1 MKGLNMKVKIKTL
14 GCKVNFVES
23 LALEERLRKAGFEI
37 ADSDE
42 EICDV
47 FILNSCSVTN
57 ESDKKSRQALSRN
70 RKINPDNYSVIMGCY
85 SQVSKDELLEN
96 KNVNLVVGNKDKL
109 DISYLMTLD
118 KDKGEKVY
126 DISKYREF
134 EDLPLHGTGEK
145 TRGFIKIEDG
155 CDNFCSYC
163 IIPYARGR
171 VRSRSIES
179 IKKEASSLGET
190 AKEIV
195 ITGIEVASYGK
206 DLKDATLIDA
216 IEAVHAAAP
225 NVRIR
230 LSSLEISVITDDFL
244 RRLKSISRVCDQFHL
259 SLQSGSD
266 NVLKAMNRKYNKET
280 FKKKVDLIRSY
291 YPSAGITTDIIV
303 GFPGET
309 EEDHESTVQ
318 YLKDLKLSRIHIF
331 PYSIRKGTKA
341 ADMEQVDGNIKIR
354 RKNELEKLGEELQE
368 EFKNSLLNKEEEV
381 LIEERT
387 KGFFTGYTRNYVKAE
402 ISCDEYPDL
411 KLNSVINTMLVE
423 EKGEKK
429 WIVCS
434 AK

>member
-1 MKGLNMKVKIKTL
+1 MKVKIKTL

-37 ADSDE
+37 VDSNE
-42 EICDV
+42 EICDI

-70 RKINPDNYSVIMGCY
+70 RKMNPDNYSVIMGCY

-109 DISYLMTLD
+109 DISYLMNLG

-126 DISKYREF
+126 DISKYIEF

-163 IIPYARGR
+163 IIPFARGR

-179 IKKEASSLGET
+179 IKKEAASLGQN

-206 DLKDATLIDA
+206 DLKDVTLIDA
-216 IEAVHAAAP
+216 IEAVHEAAP

-244 RRLKSISRVCDQFHL
+244 RRLKNISQFCDQFHL

-266 NVLKAMNRKYNKET
+266 NVLKAMNRKYNKES
-280 FKKKVDLIRSY
+280 FKKKVDLIRTY
-291 YPSAGITTDIIV
+291 YPNAGITTDIIV

-309 EEDHESTVQ
+309 EEDHENTVQ

-354 RKNELEKLGEELQE
+354 RKNELEKLGEELQD
-368 EFKNSLLNKEEEV
+368 EFKNSLLNKKEEV

-411 KLNSVINTMLVE
+411 KLNSVVSAMLVE
-423 EKGEKK
+423 EKGERK

>member
-1 MKGLNMKVKIKTL
+1 MKVKIKTL

-37 ADSDE
+37 VDSNE
-42 EICDV
+42 EICDI

-70 RKINPDNYSVIMGCY
+70 RKMNPDNYSVIMGCY
-85 SQVSKDELLEN
+85 SQVSKEELLEN

-109 DISYLMTLD
+109 DISYLMNLD

-126 DISKYREF
+126 DISKYIEF

-163 IIPYARGR
+163 IIPFARGR

-179 IKKEASSLGET
+179 IKKEAASLGEN

-206 DLKDATLIDA
+206 DLKDVTLIDA
-216 IEAVHAAAP
+216 IEAVHEAAP

-244 RRLKSISRVCDQFHL
+244 RRLKNISQFCDQFHL

-266 NVLKAMNRKYNKET
+266 NVLKAMNRKYNKES
-280 FKKKVDLIRSY
+280 FKKKVDLIRTY
-291 YPSAGITTDIIV
+291 YPNAGITTDIIV

-354 RKNELEKLGEELQE
+354 RKNELEKLGEELQD
-368 EFKNSLLNKEEEV
+368 EFKNSLLNKKEEV

-402 ISCDEYPDL
+402 ISCDEYSDL
-411 KLNSVINTMLVE
+411 KLNSVVSAMLVE

-434 AK
+434 GK

>member
-1 MKGLNMKVKIKTL
+1 MKVKIKTL

-37 ADSDE
+37 VDSNE
-42 EICDV
+42 EICDI

-70 RKINPDNYSVIMGCY
+70 RKMNPDNYSVIMGCY

-109 DISYLMTLD
+109 DISYLMNLD

-126 DISKYREF
+126 DISKYIEF

-163 IIPYARGR
+163 IIPFARGR

-179 IKKEASSLGET
+179 IKKEATSLGQN

-206 DLKDATLIDA
+206 DLKDVTLIDA
-216 IEAVHAAAP
+216 IEAVHEAAP

-244 RRLKSISRVCDQFHL
+244 RRLKNISQFCDQFHL

-266 NVLKAMNRKYNKET
+266 NILKAMNRKYNKES
-280 FKKKVDLIRSY
+280 FKKKVDLIRTY
-291 YPSAGITTDIIV
+291 YPIAGITTDIIV

-354 RKNELEKLGEELQE
+354 RKNELEKLGEELQD
-368 EFKNSLLNKEEEV
+368 EFKNSLLNKKEEV

-411 KLNSVINTMLVE
+411 KLNSVVSAMLVE
-423 EKGEKK
+423 KKGEKK
-429 WIVCS
+429 WIVYS

>member
-1 MKGLNMKVKIKTL
+1 MKVKIKTL

-37 ADSDE
+37 VDSNE
-42 EICDV
+42 EICDI

-70 RKINPDNYSVIMGCY
+70 RKMNPDNYSVIMGCY
-85 SQVSKDELLEN
+85 SQVSKEELLEN

-109 DISYLMTLD
+109 DISYLMNLD

-126 DISKYREF
+126 DISKYIEF

-163 IIPYARGR
+163 IIPFARGR

-179 IKKEASSLGET
+179 IKKEATSLGQN

-206 DLKDATLIDA
+206 DLKDVTLIDA
-216 IEAVHAAAP
+216 IEAVHEAAP

-244 RRLKSISRVCDQFHL
+244 RRLKNISQFCDQFHL

-266 NVLKAMNRKYNKET
+266 NVLKAMNRKYNKES
-280 FKKKVDLIRSY
+280 FKKKVDLIRTY
-291 YPSAGITTDIIV
+291 YPNAGITTDIIV

-354 RKNELEKLGEELQE
+354 RKNELEKLGEELQD
-368 EFKNSLLNKEEEV
+368 EFKNSLLNKKEEV

-402 ISCDEYPDL
+402 ISCDEYSDL
-411 KLNSVINTMLVE
+411 KLNSVVSAMLVE

>member
-1 MKGLNMKVKIKTL
+1 MKVKIKTL

-37 ADSDE
+37 VDSNE
-42 EICDV
+42 EICDI

-70 RKINPDNYSVIMGCY
+70 RKMNPDNYSVIMGCY

-109 DISYLMTLD
+109 DISYLMNLD

-126 DISKYREF
+126 DISKYIEF

-163 IIPYARGR
+163 IIPFARGR

-179 IKKEASSLGET
+179 IKKEATSLGQN

-206 DLKDATLIDA
+206 DLKDVTLIDA
-216 IEAVHAAAP
+216 IEAVHEAAP

-244 RRLKSISRVCDQFHL
+244 RRLKNISQFCDQFHL

-280 FKKKVDLIRSY
+280 FKKKVDLIRTY
-291 YPSAGITTDIIV
+291 YPNSGITTDIIV

-354 RKNELEKLGEELQE
+354 RKNELEKLGEELQD

-411 KLNSVINTMLVE
+411 KLNSVVSAMLVE

-429 WIVCS
+429 WIVYS

>member
-1 MKGLNMKVKIKTL
+1 MKVKIKTL

-37 ADSDE
+37 VDSNE
-42 EICDV
+42 EICDI

-70 RKINPDNYSVIMGCY
+70 RKMNPDNYSVIMGCY
-85 SQVSKDELLEN
+85 SQVSKEELLEN

-109 DISYLMTLD
+109 DISYLMNLD

-126 DISKYREF
+126 DISKYIEF

-163 IIPYARGR
+163 IIPFARGR

-179 IKKEASSLGET
+179 IKKEATSLGQN

-206 DLKDATLIDA
+206 DLKDVTLIDA
-216 IEAVHAAAP
+216 IEAVHEAAP

-244 RRLKSISRVCDQFHL
+244 RRLKNISQFCDQFHL

-280 FKKKVDLIRSY
+280 FEKKVDLIRAY
-291 YPSAGITTDIIV
+291 YPNAGITTDIIV

-354 RKNELEKLGEELQE
+354 RKNELEKLGEELQD

-411 KLNSVINTMLVE
+411 KLNSIVSAMLVE

>member
-1 MKGLNMKVKIKTL
+1 MKVKIKTL

-23 LALEERLRKAGFEI
+23 LALEERLIKAGFEI
-37 ADSDE
+37 VDSNE
-42 EICDV
+42 EICDI

-70 RKINPDNYSVIMGCY
+70 RKMNPDNYSVIMGCY
-85 SQVSKDELLEN
+85 SQVSKEELLEN

-109 DISYLMTLD
+109 DISYLMNLD

-126 DISKYREF
+126 DISKYIEF

-163 IIPYARGR
+163 IIPFARGR

-179 IKKEASSLGET
+179 IKKEATSLGQN

-206 DLKDATLIDA
+206 DLKDVTLIDA
-216 IEAVHAAAP
+216 IEAVHEAAP

-244 RRLKSISRVCDQFHL
+244 RRLKNISQFCDQFHL

-266 NVLKAMNRKYNKET
+266 NVLKAMNRKYNKES
-280 FKKKVDLIRSY
+280 FKKKVDLIRTY
-291 YPSAGITTDIIV
+291 YPNAGITTDIIV

-354 RKNELEKLGEELQE
+354 RKNELEKLGEELQD
-368 EFKNSLLNKEEEV
+368 EFKNSLLNKKEEV

-411 KLNSVINTMLVE
+411 KLNSVVSAMLVE

>member
-1 MKGLNMKVKIKTL
+1 MKVKIKTL

-37 ADSDE
+37 VDSNE
-42 EICDV
+42 EICDI

-70 RKINPDNYSVIMGCY
+70 RKMNPDNYSVIMGCY

-109 DISYLMTLD
+109 DISYLMNLD

-126 DISKYREF
+126 DISKYIEF

-163 IIPYARGR
+163 IIPFARGR

-179 IKKEASSLGET
+179 IKKEAASLGQN

-206 DLKDATLIDA
+206 DLKDVTLIDA
-216 IEAVHAAAP
+216 IEAVHEAAP

-244 RRLKSISRVCDQFHL
+244 RRLKNISQFCDQFHL

-266 NVLKAMNRKYNKET
+266 NVLKAMNRKYNKEI
-280 FKKKVDLIRSY
+280 FKKKVDLIRTY
-291 YPSAGITTDIIV
+291 YPNAGITTDIIV

-354 RKNELEKLGEELQE
+354 RKNELEKLGEELQD
-368 EFKNSLLNKEEEV
+368 EFKNSLLNKKEEV

-411 KLNSVINTMLVE
+411 KLNSVVSAMLVE

>member
-1 MKGLNMKVKIKTL
+1 MKVKIKTL

-37 ADSDE
+37 VDSNE
-42 EICDV
+42 EICDI

-70 RKINPDNYSVIMGCY
+70 RKMNPDNYSVIMGCY

-109 DISYLMTLD
+109 DISYLMNLD

-126 DISKYREF
+126 DISKYIEF

-163 IIPYARGR
+163 IIPFARGR

-179 IKKEASSLGET
+179 IKKGATSLGQN

-206 DLKDATLIDA
+206 DLKDVTLIDA

-244 RRLKSISRVCDQFHL
+244 RRLKNISQFCDQFHL

-266 NVLKAMNRKYNKET
+266 NILKAMNRKYNKES
-280 FKKKVDLIRSY
+280 FKKKVDLIRTY
-291 YPSAGITTDIIV
+291 YPIAGITTDIIV

-354 RKNELEKLGEELQE
+354 RKNELEKLGEELQD
-368 EFKNSLLNKEEEV
+368 EFKNSLLNKKEEV

-411 KLNSVINTMLVE
+411 KLNSVVSAMLVE

>member
-1 MKGLNMKVKIKTL
+1 MKVKIKTL

-37 ADSDE
+37 VDSNE
-42 EICDV
+42 EICDI

-70 RKINPDNYSVIMGCY
+70 RKMNPDNYSVIMGCY

-109 DISYLMTLD
+109 DISYLMNLD

-126 DISKYREF
+126 DISKYIEF

-163 IIPYARGR
+163 IIPFARGR

-179 IKKEASSLGET
+179 IKKEATSLGQN

-206 DLKDATLIDA
+206 DLKDVTLIDA

-244 RRLKSISRVCDQFHL
+244 RRLKNISQFCDQFHL

-266 NVLKAMNRKYNKET
+266 NILKAMNRKYNKES
-280 FKKKVDLIRSY
+280 FKKKVDLIRTY
-291 YPSAGITTDIIV
+291 YPIAGITTDIIV

-354 RKNELEKLGEELQE
+354 RKNELEKLGEELQD
-368 EFKNSLLNKEEEV
+368 EFKNSLLNKKEEV

-411 KLNSVINTMLVE
+411 KLNSVVSAMLVE

>member
-1 MKGLNMKVKIKTL
+1 MKVKIKTL

-37 ADSDE
+37 VDSNE
-42 EICDV
+42 EICDI

-70 RKINPDNYSVIMGCY
+70 RKMNPDNYSVIMGCY

-109 DISYLMTLD
+109 DISYLMNLD

-126 DISKYREF
+126 DISKYIEF

-163 IIPYARGR
+163 IIPFARGR

-179 IKKEASSLGET
+179 IKKEATSLGEN

-206 DLKDATLIDA
+206 DLKDVTLIDA
-216 IEAVHAAAP
+216 IEAVHEAAP

-244 RRLKSISRVCDQFHL
+244 RRLKNISQFCDQFHL

-266 NVLKAMNRKYNKET
+266 NILKAMNRKYNKET
-280 FKKKVDLIRSY
+280 FKKKVDLIRAY
-291 YPSAGITTDIIV
+291 YPNAGITTDIIV

-354 RKNELEKLGEELQE
+354 RKNELEKLGEELQD
-368 EFKNSLLNKEEEV
+368 EFKNSLLNKKEEV

-402 ISCDEYPDL
+402 ISCDEYSDL
-411 KLNSVINTMLVE
+411 KLNSVVSAMLVE

>member
-1 MKGLNMKVKIKTL
+1 MKVKIKTL

-244 RRLKSISRVCDQFHL
+244 RRLKSISRFCDQFHL

-280 FKKKVDLIRSY
+280 FKKKVDLIRYY
-291 YPSAGITTDIIV
+291 YPSAGVTTDIIV

>member
-1 MKGLNMKVKIKTL
+1 MKVKIKTL

-37 ADSDE
+37 VDSNE
-42 EICDV
+42 EICDI

-70 RKINPDNYSVIMGCY
+70 RKMNPDNYSVIMGCY

-109 DISYLMTLD
+109 DISYLMNLD
-118 KDKGEKVY
+118 KDNGEKVY
-126 DISKYREF
+126 DISKYIEF

-163 IIPYARGR
+163 IIPFARGR

-179 IKKEASSLGET
+179 IKKEATSLGQN

-206 DLKDATLIDA
+206 DLKDVTLIDA

-244 RRLKSISRVCDQFHL
+244 RRLKNISQFCDQFHL

-280 FKKKVDLIRSY
+280 FKKKVDLIRTY
-291 YPSAGITTDIIV
+291 YPNAGITTDIIV

-368 EFKNSLLNKEEEV
+368 EFKNSLLNKKEEV

-411 KLNSVINTMLVE
+411 KLNSVVSAMLVE

>member
-1 MKGLNMKVKIKTL
+1 MKVKIKTL

-37 ADSDE
+37 VDSNE
-42 EICDV
+42 EICDI

-70 RKINPDNYSVIMGCY
+70 RKMNPDNYSVIMGCY

-109 DISYLMTLD
+109 DISYLMNLD

-126 DISKYREF
+126 DISKYIEF

-163 IIPYARGR
+163 IIPFARGR

-179 IKKEASSLGET
+179 IKKEATSLGQN

-206 DLKDATLIDA
+206 DLKDVTLIDA
-216 IEAVHAAAP
+216 IEAVHEAAP

-244 RRLKSISRVCDQFHL
+244 RRLKNISQFCDQFHL

-266 NVLKAMNRKYNKET
+266 NVLKAMNRKYNKES
-280 FKKKVDLIRSY
+280 FKKKVDLIRTY
-291 YPSAGITTDIIV
+291 YPNAGITTDIIV

-318 YLKDLKLSRIHIF
+318 YLEDLKLSRIHIF

-354 RKNELEKLGEELQE
+354 RKNELEKLGEELQD

-411 KLNSVINTMLVE
+411 KLNSVVSAMLVE

>member
-1 MKGLNMKVKIKTL
+1 MKVKIKTL

-37 ADSDE
+37 VDSNE
-42 EICDV
+42 EICDI

-70 RKINPDNYSVIMGCY
+70 RKMNPDNYSVIMGCY

-109 DISYLMTLD
+109 DISYLMNLD

-126 DISKYREF
+126 DISKYIEF

-163 IIPYARGR
+163 IIPFARGR

-179 IKKEASSLGET
+179 IKKEATSLGQN

-206 DLKDATLIDA
+206 DLKDVTLIDA

-244 RRLKSISRVCDQFHL
+244 RRLKNISQFCDQFHL

-266 NVLKAMNRKYNKET
+266 NILKAMNRKYNKES
-280 FKKKVDLIRSY
+280 FKKKVDLIRTY
-291 YPSAGITTDIIV
+291 YPIAGITTDIIV

-341 ADMEQVDGNIKIR
+341 ADMDQVDGNIKIR
-354 RKNELEKLGEELQE
+354 RKNELEKLGEELQD
-368 EFKNSLLNKEEEV
+368 EFKNSLLNKKEEV

-411 KLNSVINTMLVE
+411 KLNSVVSAMLVE

>member
-1 MKGLNMKVKIKTL
+1 MKVKIKTL

-37 ADSDE
+37 VDSNE
-42 EICDV
+42 EICDI

-70 RKINPDNYSVIMGCY
+70 RKMNPDNYSVIMGCY

-109 DISYLMTLD
+109 DISYLMNLD

-126 DISKYREF
+126 DISKYIEF

-163 IIPYARGR
+163 IIPFARGR

-179 IKKEASSLGET
+179 IKKEATSLGQN

-206 DLKDATLIDA
+206 DLKDVTLIDA
-216 IEAVHAAAP
+216 IEAVHEAAP

-244 RRLKSISRVCDQFHL
+244 RRLKNISQFCDQFHL

-280 FKKKVDLIRSY
+280 FKKKVDLIRTY
-291 YPSAGITTDIIV
+291 YPNAGITTDIIV

-309 EEDHESTVQ
+309 EEDHESTVH

-368 EFKNSLLNKEEEV
+368 EFKNSLLNKKEEV

-411 KLNSVINTMLVE
+411 KLNSVVSAMLVE

>member
-1 MKGLNMKVKIKTL
+1 MKVKIKTL

-37 ADSDE
+37 VDSNE
-42 EICDV
+42 EICDI

-70 RKINPDNYSVIMGCY
+70 RKMNPDNYSVIMGCY

-109 DISYLMTLD
+109 DISYLMNLD

-126 DISKYREF
+126 DISKYIEF

-163 IIPYARGR
+163 IIPFARGR

-179 IKKEASSLGET
+179 IKKEAASLGEN

-206 DLKDATLIDA
+206 DLKDVTLIDA
-216 IEAVHAAAP
+216 IEAVHEAAP

-244 RRLKSISRVCDQFHL
+244 RRLKNISQFCDQFHL

-280 FKKKVDLIRSY
+280 FKKKVDLIRTY
-291 YPSAGITTDIIV
+291 YPNAGITTDIIV

-354 RKNELEKLGEELQE
+354 RKNELEKLGEELQD
-368 EFKNSLLNKEEEV
+368 EFKNSLLNKKEEV

-411 KLNSVINTMLVE
+411 KLNSVVSAMHVE

>member
-1 MKGLNMKVKIKTL
+1 MKVKIKTL

-244 RRLKSISRVCDQFHL
+244 RRLKSISRFCDQFHL

-341 ADMEQVDGNIKIR
+341 ADMKQVDGNIKIR

>member
-1 MKGLNMKVKIKTL
+1 MKVKIKTL

-37 ADSDE
+37 VDSNE
-42 EICDV
+42 EICDI

-70 RKINPDNYSVIMGCY
+70 RKMNPDNYSVIMGCY

-109 DISYLMTLD
+109 DISYLMNLD

-126 DISKYREF
+126 DISKYIEF

-163 IIPYARGR
+163 IIPFARGR

-179 IKKEASSLGET
+179 IKKEATSLGET

-206 DLKDATLIDA
+206 DLKDVTLIDA

-225 NVRIR
+225 NARIR
-230 LSSLEISVITDDFL
+230 LSSLEISIITDDFL
-244 RRLKSISRVCDQFHL
+244 RRLKNISQFCDQFHL

-266 NVLKAMNRKYNKET
+266 NVLKAMNRKYNKES

-368 EFKNSLLNKEEEV
+368 EFKNSLLNKKEEV
-381 LIEERT
+381 LIEDRT

-402 ISCDEYPDL
+402 ISCDENPDL
-411 KLNSVINTMLVE
+411 KLNSVVSAMLVE
-423 EKGEKK
+423 EKGENK

>member
-1 MKGLNMKVKIKTL
+1 MKVKIKTL

-37 ADSDE
+37 VDSNE
-42 EICDV
+42 EICDI

-70 RKINPDNYSVIMGCY
+70 RKMNPDNYSVIMGCY
-85 SQVSKDELLEN
+85 SQVSKEELLEN

-109 DISYLMTLD
+109 DISYLMNLD

-126 DISKYREF
+126 DISKYIEF

-163 IIPYARGR
+163 IIPFARGR

-179 IKKEASSLGET
+179 IKKEATSLGQN

-206 DLKDATLIDA
+206 DLKDVTLIDA
-216 IEAVHAAAP
+216 IEAVHEAAP

-244 RRLKSISRVCDQFHL
+244 RRLKNISQFCDQFHL

-266 NVLKAMNRKYNKET
+266 NVLKAMNRKYNKES
-280 FKKKVDLIRSY
+280 FKKKVDLIRTY
-291 YPSAGITTDIIV
+291 YPNAGITTDIIV

-309 EEDHESTVQ
+309 EEDYESTVQ

-354 RKNELEKLGEELQE
+354 RKNELEKLGEELQD
-368 EFKNSLLNKEEEV
+368 EFKNSLLNKKEEV

-411 KLNSVINTMLVE
+411 KLNSVVSAMLVE

>member
-1 MKGLNMKVKIKTL
+1 MKVKIKTL

-37 ADSDE
+37 VDSNE
-42 EICDV
+42 EICDI

-70 RKINPDNYSVIMGCY
+70 RKMNPDNYSVIMGCY

-109 DISYLMTLD
+109 DISYLMNLG

-126 DISKYREF
+126 DISKYIEF

-163 IIPYARGR
+163 IIPFARGR

-179 IKKEASSLGET
+179 IKKEATSLGQN

-206 DLKDATLIDA
+206 DLKDVTLIDA
-216 IEAVHAAAP
+216 IEAVHEAAP

-244 RRLKSISRVCDQFHL
+244 RRLKNISQFCDQFHL

-280 FKKKVDLIRSY
+280 FKKKVDLIRTY
-291 YPSAGITTDIIV
+291 YPNAGITTDIIV

-354 RKNELEKLGEELQE
+354 RKNELDKLGEELQD
-368 EFKNSLLNKEEEV
+368 EFKNSLLNKKEEV

-411 KLNSVINTMLVE
+411 KLNSVLSAMLVE

>member
-1 MKGLNMKVKIKTL
+1 MKVKIKTL

-37 ADSDE
+37 VDSNE
-42 EICDV
+42 EICDI

-70 RKINPDNYSVIMGCY
+70 RKMNPDNYSVIMGCY

-109 DISYLMTLD
+109 DISYLMNLG

-126 DISKYREF
+126 DISKYIEF

-163 IIPYARGR
+163 IIPFARGR

-179 IKKEASSLGET
+179 IKKEATSLGQN

-206 DLKDATLIDA
+206 DLKDVTLIDA
-216 IEAVHAAAP
+216 IEAVHEAAP

-244 RRLKSISRVCDQFHL
+244 RRLKNISRFCDQFHL

-266 NVLKAMNRKYNKET
+266 NILKAMNRKYNKES
-280 FKKKVDLIRSY
+280 FKKKVDLIRTY
-291 YPSAGITTDIIV
+291 YPNAGITTDIIV

-354 RKNELEKLGEELQE
+354 RKNELEKLGEELQD
-368 EFKNSLLNKEEEV
+368 EFKNSLLNKKEEV

-402 ISCDEYPDL
+402 ISCDEYTDL
-411 KLNSVINTMLVE
+411 KLNSVVSAMLVE

>member
-1 MKGLNMKVKIKTL
+1 MKVKIKTL

-155 CDNFCSYC
+155 CDHFCSYC

-244 RRLKSISRVCDQFHL
+244 RRLKSISQFCAQFHL

>member
-1 MKGLNMKVKIKTL
+1 MKVKIKTL

-37 ADSDE
+37 VDSNE
-42 EICDV
+42 EICDI

-70 RKINPDNYSVIMGCY
+70 RKMNPDNYSVIMGCY

-109 DISYLMTLD
+109 DISYLMNLD

-126 DISKYREF
+126 DISKYIEF

-163 IIPYARGR
+163 IIPFARGR

-179 IKKEASSLGET
+179 IKKEAASLGQN

-206 DLKDATLIDA
+206 DLKDVTLIDA
-216 IEAVHAAAP
+216 IEAVHEAAP

-244 RRLKSISRVCDQFHL
+244 RRLKNISQFCDQFHL

-266 NVLKAMNRKYNKET
+266 NVLKAMNRKYNKEI
-280 FKKKVDLIRSY
+280 FKKKVDLIRTY
-291 YPSAGITTDIIV
+291 YPNAGITTDIIV

-331 PYSIRKGTKA
+331 PYSVRKGTKA

-368 EFKNSLLNKEEEV
+368 EFKNSLLNKKEEV
-381 LIEERT
+381 LIEDRT

-402 ISCDEYPDL
+402 ISCDENPDL
-411 KLNSVINTMLVE
+411 KLNSVVSAMLVE

>member
-1 MKGLNMKVKIKTL
+1 MKVKIKTL

-244 RRLKSISRVCDQFHL
+244 RRLKSISQFCDQFHL

-411 KLNSVINTMLVE
+411 KLNSVINVMLVE

>member
-1 MKGLNMKVKIKTL
+1 MKVKIKTL

-244 RRLKSISRVCDQFHL
+244 RRLKSISRFCDQFHL

-368 EFKNSLLNKEEEV
+368 EFKNSLINKEEEV

-387 KGFFTGYTRNYVKAE
+387 KGFFIGYTRNYVKAE

>member
-1 MKGLNMKVKIKTL
+1 MKVKIKTL

-37 ADSDE
+37 VDSNE
-42 EICDV
+42 EICDI

-70 RKINPDNYSVIMGCY
+70 RKMNPDNYSVIMGCY

-109 DISYLMTLD
+109 DISYLMNLD

-126 DISKYREF
+126 DISKYIEF

-163 IIPYARGR
+163 IIPFARGR

-179 IKKEASSLGET
+179 IKKEATSLGKN

-206 DLKDATLIDA
+206 DLKDVTLIDA
-216 IEAVHAAAP
+216 IEAVHEAAP

-244 RRLKSISRVCDQFHL
+244 RRLKNISQFCDQFHL

-266 NVLKAMNRKYNKET
+266 NVLKAMNRKYNKES
-280 FKKKVDLIRSY
+280 FKKKVDLIRTY
-291 YPSAGITTDIIV
+291 YPNAGITTDIIV

-354 RKNELEKLGEELQE
+354 RKNELEKLGEELQD
-368 EFKNSLLNKEEEV
+368 EFKNSLLNKKEEV

-411 KLNSVINTMLVE
+411 KLNSVVSAMLVE

>member
-1 MKGLNMKVKIKTL
+1 MKVKIKTL

-37 ADSDE
+37 VDSNE
-42 EICDV
+42 EICDI

-70 RKINPDNYSVIMGCY
+70 RKMNPDNYSVIMGCY

-109 DISYLMTLD
+109 DISYLKNLG

-126 DISKYREF
+126 DISKYIEF

-163 IIPYARGR
+163 IIPFARGR

-179 IKKEASSLGET
+179 IKKEATSLGQN

-206 DLKDATLIDA
+206 DLKDVTLIDA
-216 IEAVHAAAP
+216 IEAVHEAAP

-244 RRLKSISRVCDQFHL
+244 RRLKNISQFCDQFHL

-280 FKKKVDLIRSY
+280 FKKKVDLIRTY
-291 YPSAGITTDIIV
+291 YPNAGITTDIIV

-354 RKNELEKLGEELQE
+354 RKNELDKLGEELQD
-368 EFKNSLLNKEEEV
+368 EFKNSLLNKKEEV

-411 KLNSVINTMLVE
+411 KLNSVVSAMLVE

>member
-1 MKGLNMKVKIKTL
+1 MKVKIKTL

-23 LALEERLRKAGFEI
+23 LALEERLRKAGFDI

-118 KDKGEKVY
+118 KDKCEKVY

-206 DLKDATLIDA
+206 DLKDTTLIDA

-244 RRLKSISRVCDQFHL
+244 RRLKSISRFCDQFHL